1 MADNRKL
8 HHLKGFRVQT
18 GDGPPR
24 PNEGVDG
31 DITIRT
37 TRSGLRLFIK
47 FRNKW
52 YTFGGNGNLG
62 IPGGSNTEQ
71 VLSTPDLRPIDS
83 GTKGRGLETFIN
95 TKTKNLEMGGNLKL
109 NKGGFINRDGVSN
122 EGLYFGRD
130 LVDRPGQAH
139 FDDDVFMQLGYKLY
153 LSDGDKVAEADGI
166 GNASW
171 IVAPLDTVV
180 QHAVDGNTYLELDAT
195 NTRVRLKQKAK
206 IGASGFMTINDNEI
220 DVSSGDLTLDVAGD
234 IIADVAGGQFT
245 ITDNSLGD
253 PDLVIQSNSNDAV
266 AGTLSFNKVGR
277 TGVSGDNLGTIA
289 FNGNDAGDNFHNY
302 AFIFGK
308 IDVSTE
314 GQESGI
320 LELGVASH
328 DGSSGSDVGL
338 TLTGGSVD
346 TEVDVAIGKGTS
358 SITTIAGNLDI
369 DGGKQTSAGNFE
381 VETTGHFVVDSG
393 NDITLDSNSGNFI
406 AKKAGT
412 EFSAANSAYAGM
424 ILGYTR
430 IQDDSTSAGRDFITI
445 NSSSMTVLQTV
456 AGTNLSIN
464 FKVPPSGNV
473 EISCSF
479 WMSAISDGAE
489 FSLSTGTS
497 YAELDETHTYDAD
510 STIFIDETDHTVHTI
525 IFAVTGLTAGTD
537 TTYYLAGHATGA
549 ATYIRHGRFRTGGA
563 HSPPIILKAV
573 ALPATIVTGQ

>member
-83 GTKGRGLETFIN
+83 ATKGRGLETFIN
-95 TKTKNLEMGGNLKL
+95 TKTRNLEMGGNLKL

-130 LVDRPGQAH
+130 LVDRPGQAY

-171 IVAPLDTVV
+171 ITAPLDTVV
-180 QHAVDGNTYLELDAT
+180 QHVVDGNAYLELDAT

-245 ITDNSLGD
+245 ITDNTLGD
-253 PDLVIQSNSNDAV
+253 PDLIIQSNSNDGA
-266 AGTLSFNKVGR
+266 AGTLSFNKLVR
-277 TGVSGDNLGTIA
+277 TGETGDYLGTIV
-289 FNGNDAGDNFHNY
+289 FNGNDAGDNIHNY
-302 AFIFGK
+302 AFIVCK

-369 DGGKQTSAGNFE
+369 DGDTISAVSHLNAVPLGD
-381 VETTGHFVVDSG
+381 FVANSG
-393 NDITLDSNSGNFI
+393 RFVTLDCASGREIYLLENGGTYTPSTANCAIPKHYLDANTYHFIKCGFAASNATKTYLPIAGTDDLRELTNPANSGERVTFI
-406 AKKAGT
+406 CPYDGSLEKVMVRCENICG
-412 EFSAANSAYAGM
+412 SS
-424 ILGYTR
+424 ILGFHKLTGVGE
-430 IQDDSTSAGRDFITI
+430 IPSTTATQSVTVDMAALDVSYEFDFA
-445 NSSSMTVLQTV
+445 S
-456 AGTNLSIN
+456 AGTN
-464 FKVPPSGNV
+464 
-473 EISCSF
+473 SF
-479 WMSAISDGAE
+479 SKGDIIM
-489 FSLSTGTS
+489 FSFDPTNTMNDTS
-497 YAELDETHTYDAD
+497 
-510 STIFIDETDHTVHTI
+510 F
-525 IFAVTGLTAGTD
+525 
-537 TTYYLAGHATGA
+537 
-549 ATYIRHGRFRTGGA
+549 
-563 HSPPIILKAV
+563 
-573 ALPATIVTGQ
+573 TIVLKFDVST